1 MKPARALAVLAAAF
15 LAGAAAAAEENDL
28 RDLRVGMEVLELPRY
43 GYTGLACADAPGAA
57 LPDWQDYARCPADD
71 AGRHAVRFQYD
82 DAANPQALV
91 NDKYEGTKVG
101 GHPVLLTLLIRDGGR
116 VEGLRIETD
125 PAARL
130 FFRKKAFLF
139 GELAKARFGEDG
151 WTCTGAQPTD
161 EAQPV
166 GGVFVQE
173 HCEKATPTRRFVL
186 DRALFRRP
194 GQELREFVSRSRLEI
209 LESVPPTPPGSS
221 G

>member
-1 MKPARALAVLAAAF
+1 VKPVR
-15 LAGAAAAAEENDL
+15 AAAALVAACLAWPAAAQENDL
-28 RDLRVGMEVLELPRY
+28 RGLRVGMEVRDLPRS
-43 GYTGLACADAPGAA
+43 GYIGLACADAPGTA
-57 LPDWQDYARCPADD
+57 LSDWQDYARCPADGS
-71 AGRHAVRFQYD
+71 GRRAVRFQYD
-82 DAANPQALV
+82 DSANPQAFV

-125 PAARL
+125 PTARL

-139 GELAKARFGEDG
+139 GELAKARFGEEG
-151 WTCTGAQPTD
+151 WTCTSGQPTED
-161 EAQPV
+161 AQPV

-173 HCEKATPTRRFVL
+173 RCEKATPTRRYIL

-209 LESVPPTPPGSS
+209 VLERT
-221 G
+221 

>member
-1 MKPARALAVLAAAF
+1 MRSVRAAVAALAAVVLAWP
-15 LAGAAAAAEENDL
+15 AAAEENDL
-28 RDLRVGMEVLELPRY
+28 RDIRVGMEARELPRS
-43 GYTGLACADAPGAA
+43 GYLGFACADAAGIA
-57 LPDWQDYARCPADD
+57 LPDWRDYARCPADA

-82 DAANPQALV
+82 DAANPQAFV

-116 VEGLRIETD
+116 VDGLRIETD

-130 FFRKKAFLF
+130 FLRKKAFLL

-151 WTCTGAQPTD
+151 WDCTSGQPTD
-161 EAQPV
+161 DAQPV

-173 HCEKATPTRRFVL
+173 HCEKATASRRYIL

-194 GQELREFVSRSRLEI
+194 DRELREFVSRSRLEI
-209 LESVPPTPPGSS
+209 VER
-221 G
+221 